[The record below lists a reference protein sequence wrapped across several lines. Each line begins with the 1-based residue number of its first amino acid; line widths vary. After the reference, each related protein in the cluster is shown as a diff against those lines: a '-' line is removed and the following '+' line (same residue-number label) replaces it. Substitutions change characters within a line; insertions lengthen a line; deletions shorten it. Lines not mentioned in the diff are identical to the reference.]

1 MKAFQKHIMILKVGM
16 SHLFLFF
23 AFLSFLPTQAQSI
36 KDHPEIYEAYH
47 DVLRLRLESGRAKL
61 NQVIPNHA
69 QLGHYHYVKSLAD
82 VIEIL
87 ITEDPKLFKKYEDSE
102 EDNLDGLREM
112 EDSDPHKRFY
122 NAEIRTQWAIVK
134 ILFDEDMK
142 AGMSL
147 KTAYNYIEKNIEKHP
162 DFTSNYKSYGTLHVL
177 FAVVPESYHWILKL
191 FGIRGNAILGWD
203 ELNKIQPDN
212 PYWLET
218 GLIKSLIAINILN
231 KEEQTLSLLDELRKS
246 NKDNLIVNYLY
257 NTALIK
263 YAKSEQAL
271 PNLRKLLFTS
281 SDYYRIDNIYYKL
294 GDIYMQ
300 KQQYPLARYHLS
312 KFLNQYDGKNY
323 IKDTWFKIFLSY
335 WLEGNEKMAEIH
347 WNKAKESGQT
357 LASADRNAN
366 SLLEED
372 EYPNPLLMKARLA
385 TDGGYFTLAKQAL
398 DDIQQGSL
406 ADKKEESEYFYRF
419 GRLYDKTGR
428 DQDAIFNYLNAIK
441 KAGKENW
448 YFAPS
453 ACLYTGYIYEYRKD
467 YEKAEFYYEKAMS
480 YKKHPYKAGIDH
492 KAYAALQLLRAKLP
506 KEKK

>member
-1 MKAFQKHIMILKVGM
+1 MT
-16 SHLFLFF
+16 HLFLLF
-23 AFLSFLPTQAQSI
+23 ALLTYQNANAQSI
-36 KDHPEIYEAYH
+36 KDHPEIYDAYH
-47 DVLRLRLESGRAKL
+47 DVLRLKLESGRAKL

-82 VIEIL
+82 VVELL
-87 ITEDPKLFKKYEDSE
+87 ITEDPALYKKYGDSE
-102 EDNLDGLREM
+102 EDNLDGLSEM
-112 EDSDPHKRFY
+112 DESDPHWRFY
-122 NAEIRTQWAIVK
+122 NAEIRIQWAIVK
-134 ILFDEDMK
+134 IIFDEDMK

-162 DFTSNYKSYGTLHVL
+162 DFTANYKSYGSLHVL

-191 FGIRGNAILGWD
+191 FGIKGNSILGWE

-218 GLIKSLIAINILN
+218 GLIKALIAINILN
-231 KEEQTLSLLDELRKS
+231 KEEQTLALLDELKES

-263 YAKSEQAL
+263 YARSEQAL

-281 SDYYRIDNIYYKL
+281 AEYHRIDNVYYKL

-312 KFLNQYDGKNY
+312 KFLNQYNGRNY

-347 WNKAKESGQT
+347 WNKAKESGRT
-357 LASADRNAN
+357 FASADRNASSILN
-366 SLLEED
+366 ED
-372 EYPNPLLMKARLA
+372 NYPNPLLMKARLA
-385 TDGGYFTLAKQAL
+385 TDGGYFGLASLAL
-398 DDIQQGSL
+398 KDIQQGSL
-406 ADKKEESEYFYRF
+406 ADKKDETEYFYRY
-419 GRLYDKTGR
+419 GRLDDKTGKE
-428 DQDAIFNYLNAIK
+428 QDAIFNYLNAIK

-453 ACLYTGYIYEYRKD
+453 ACLYTGYIYESRKD
-467 YEKAEFYYEKAMS
+467 FEKAEFYYEKAMS

-492 KAYAALQLLRAKLP
+492 KAYAALELLRKKRP
-506 KEKK
+506 TEKK

>member
-1 MKAFQKHIMILKVGM
+1 M

-23 AFLSFLPTQAQSI
+23 AFLTFHDTEAQSI
-36 KDHPEIYEAYH
+36 KDHPEIYDAYH
-47 DVLRLRLESGRAKL
+47 DVLKLKIESGRAKL

-82 VIEIL
+82 VVEIL
-87 ITEDPKLFKKYEDSE
+87 ISEDPKLFKKYEDSE

-112 EDSDPHKRFY
+112 EESDPHYRYY
-122 NAEIRTQWAIVK
+122 NAEIRIQWAIVK
-134 ILFDEDMK
+134 IMFEEDMK

-162 DFTSNYKSYGTLHVL
+162 DFVANYKAYGSLHVL
-177 FAVVPESYHWILKL
+177 FAVVPESYHWILKF
-191 FGIRGNAILGWD
+191 FGIKGNSILGWD
-203 ELNKIQPDN
+203 ELNKIQPDS

-218 GLIKSLIAINILN
+218 GLIKALIAINILN
-231 KEEQTLSLLDELRKS
+231 KEKQTLTLLDELKKS
-246 NKDNLIVNYLY
+246 HKDNLIVNYLY
-257 NTALIK
+257 NTALVK

-281 SDYYRIDNIYYKL
+281 AEYHHIDNVYYKL

-312 KFLNQYDGKNY
+312 KFLNQYQGTNY

-347 WNKAKESGQT
+347 WNKAKDSGRT
-357 LASADRNAN
+357 FASADRNAN
-366 SLLEED
+366 SILEED
-372 EYPNPLLMKARLA
+372 NYPNPLLMKARLA
-385 TDGGYFTLAKQAL
+385 TDGGYFGLANQAL
-398 DDIQQGSL
+398 KNIQQGSL
-406 ADKKEESEYFYRF
+406 ADKKDESEYFYRY
-419 GRLYDKTGR
+419 GRLDDKTGK

-453 ACLYTGYIYEYRKD
+453 ACLYTGYIYESRKD
-467 YEKAEFYYEKAMS
+467 YKKAEFYYEKAMS

-492 KAYAALQLLRAKLP
+492 KAHAALELIQDKLP
-506 KEKK
+506 KKKK